1 MGLRG
6 EIYTEKAV
14 SGKRTYFF
22 NVKENRNGDRFLN
35 IVESKKNDKNY
46 FERFS
51 VIIFEEDIDIFL
63 TGFKKAVQFIKKK

>member
-6 EIYTEKAV
+6 EIYTEKAI

-35 IVESKKNDKNY
+35 IVESKKSDENT

-51 VIIFEEDIDIFL
+51 LIIFEEDLDVFL
-63 TGFKKAVQFIKKK
+63 AGFKKAVQFIKEK